1 MAAYPL
7 DDRGIVVTCSGCGQR
22 NRLLYERLGDTVQ
35 CGQCK
40 RQLPGITAP
49 IEIDSTA
56 AFEQLIAKSV
66 VPVAV
71 DYWAPWCAPCRMVAP
86 ELEKVAARADGRFVI
101 AKVNTDALPDLGER
115 FNIRSIPTFAVF
127 VGGREASRAAGARPA
142 AEIEAFIARVSAA
155 AASRAQ

>member
-7 DDRGIVVTCSGCGQR
+7 DDRGVVVTCAACGQR
-22 NRLLYERLGDTVQ
+22 NRLVYERLGDAVQ

-40 RQLPGITAP
+40 LELPGITAP

-56 AFEQLIAKSV
+56 SFERLIAKSA

-71 DYWAPWCAPCRMVAP
+71 DYWAPWCGPCRMVAP
-86 ELEKVAARADGRFVI
+86 ELEKVAARANGRFII
-101 AKVNTDALPDLGER
+101 AKVNTDALPELGER

-127 VGGREASRAAGARPA
+127 VGGREATRAAGARPA
-142 AEIEAFIARVSAA
+142 AEIETFIERAA
-155 AASRAQ
+155 AATHAR

>member
-7 DDRGIVVTCSGCGQR
+7 DDRGIVVTCGACGQR
-22 NRLLYERLGDTVQ
+22 NRLLYDRLGESVQ

-56 AFEQLIAKSV
+56 AFDRLIERAA

-71 DYWAPWCAPCRMVAP
+71 DYWAPWCGPCRVVAP
-86 ELEKVAARADGRFVI
+86 ELEKVAARANGRFVI

-127 VGGREASRAAGARPA
+127 LAGHEVSRTAGARPA
-142 AEIEAFIARVSAA
+142 DDIEALIVRAA
-155 AASRAQ
+155 QTPSRA